1 MSDKTK
7 ISVGISMPVKLA
19 REAKAVSAYRGI
31 SLSKLYEDA
40 VREKV
45 AELLSEAKA
54 QAE

>member
-1 MSDKTK
+1 MSDNVMK
-7 ISVGISMPVKLA
+7 ISVSMPVKLA
-19 REAKAVSAYRGI
+19 REAKACAAFRGI
-31 SLSKLYEDA
+31 PVSKVYEDA